1 MYFSSGL
8 HPRAE
13 DYAEEAI
20 YWREQGWKGYKLH
33 PPTAPYAVSPE
44 VAPVQADIDGC
55 VAVHEA
61 VGGTMALMLD
71 ASWAY
76 SYAEALTVGRAIEE
90 LGFTWYE
97 DPLPAEDLYGCR
109 KLVQHLDI
117 PVLATELTLGGLY
130 TLPQWITERA
140 TDMLRGDVVIK
151 GGITGMMKIGH
162 LAEAFH
168 MKCEVHDAYNA
179 MNNVATAHLVMAMPN
194 CDWFEVLAFNRAGDH
209 SLEHLSYGLSEP
221 LHIDGEGYL
230 HAPTA
235 PGLGVGVDWERIDSA
250 RIGVMACLADGGRL
264 QLDEHLGEREPRDAQ
279 QRRRG
284 LAAGLVETRNERRVR
299 AEERID
305 VGREDVEPD
314 DVGERHPGLAQDRL
328 DVVQRHADLGDHV
341 ARVRRLAPVVD
352 RGLAGDVDGPPAGRD
367 GDAVHE
373 AVLLLPGPRVD
384 DLCVHVRAPSHS
396 DFRAV
401 SLAGEGAGSQH
412 ACTDAARR

>member
-1 MYFSSGL
+1 MRITDVRIVLHDRRSDTLAVFGVKDGRLPMGVLTITTDEGVEGHNFLSLPGPGPESVAKQILTYLKPLLLGEDPLDIGALWSRMHARSRYVDPSAIGTVDVALWDIAGKVAGLPVHLLLGTHRHTIPVYFSSGL

-33 PPTAPYAVSPE
+33 PPTAPYAVGPE

-55 VAVHEA
+55 AAVHEA

-71 ASWAY
+71 SSWAY

-97 DPLPAEDLYGCR
+97 DPLPADDLYGCR

-117 PVLATELTLGGLY
+117 PVLATELMLGGLY

-151 GGITGMMKIGH
+151 GGITGMVKIGH

-209 SLEHLSYGLSEP
+209 SLEHLSYGLAEP
-221 LHIDGEGYL
+221 LHIDGEGHL

-235 PGLGVGVDWERIDSA
+235 PGLGVDVDWERIDAA
-250 RIGVMACLADGGRL
+250 RIGVL
-264 QLDEHLGEREPRDAQ
+264 
-279 QRRRG
+279 
-284 LAAGLVETRNERRVR
+284 T
-299 AEERID
+299 
-305 VGREDVEPD
+305 
-314 DVGERHPGLAQDRL
+314 
-328 DVVQRHADLGDHV
+328 
-341 ARVRRLAPVVD
+341 
-352 RGLAGDVDGPPAGRD
+352 
-367 GDAVHE
+367 
-373 AVLLLPGPRVD
+373 
-384 DLCVHVRAPSHS
+384 
-396 DFRAV
+396 
-401 SLAGEGAGSQH
+401 
-412 ACTDAARR
+412 

>member
-1 MYFSSGL
+1 MHARSRYVDPSAIGTVDVALWDIAGKVAGLPVHRLLGTYRHTVPVYFSSGL

-13 DYAEEAI
+13 AYAEEAT

-33 PPTAPYAVSPE
+33 PPTSPYAVSPE

-55 VAVHEA
+55 VAVHDA

-179 MNNVATAHLVMAMPN
+179 MNNVATAHLVMAMPQLRL
-194 CDWFEVLAFNRAGDH
+194 VRGPRVQPRGRPQPRA
-209 SLEHLSYGLSEP
+209 P
-221 LHIDGEGYL
+221 
-230 HAPTA
+230 
-235 PGLGVGVDWERIDSA
+235 
-250 RIGVMACLADGGRL
+250 
-264 QLDEHLGEREPRDAQ
+264 QLRAVRAAAH
-279 QRRRG
+279 RRRG
-284 LAAGLVETRNERRVR
+284 LPARADGARAGRRRRLGADRLRPHRRPGLVVSPTAVASSSTSISGNASRATPSSVDAGLQPASSRRATSVGCAPKNASTSVVKILSR
-299 AEERID
+299 TTLPSVIPAWPSTASMLSSDAPTWAIMSPAW
-305 VGREDVEPD
+305 VGRPW
-314 DVGERHPGLAQDRL
+314 
-328 DVVQRHADLGDHV
+328 
-341 ARVRRLAPVVD
+341 
-352 RGLAGDVDGPPAGRD
+352 
-367 GDAVHE
+367 
-373 AVLLLPGPRVD
+373 
-384 DLCVHVRAPSHS
+384 SS
-396 DFRAV
+396 
-401 SLAGEGAGSQH
+401 
-412 ACTDAARR
+412 TAA